1 MSPFEWW
8 ESLSLLIGLA
18 IGLMFLG
25 APVAFAF
32 FGANLVGA
40 WIFFGGQPGL
50 IQTGRNVWDAVGT
63 FALAPVAL
71 FLLMGEVM
79 FHTGLA
85 TRAIDAIDRLFLRV
99 PGRLAL
105 VAVTAGTTFSA
116 LSGSTMA
123 NTAILGST
131 LMPEMGRRGY
141 HWSMTMGPI
150 LGTGGIAML
159 IPPSGLAIILGSLS
173 GISIAG
179 LLLAGIVPGVLMAIT
194 HFSYVMIRCRL
205 NPALAPSYDVPDMTA
220 WERWR
225 PFLVDVVP
233 LMSLFILVVGS
244 ILAGYA
250 TPSESAAL
258 GAVGAVALAA
268 AYGVLSFANL
278 HRSLVEAGRIA
289 VMLLFI
295 LGASLTFSQVLAF
308 SGATQGLLMQMTLL
322 DPSPTVL
329 LAAMLGIVLLLG
341 CFMDPLS
348 IMLICL
354 PFFVPLAQTAG
365 FELVWFGVLIL
376 LALEIGQT
384 TPPFG
389 VLLFVMK
396 AVAPRGTTMKMVY
409 ASVLPFIALE
419 ALLLLALAAFPE
431 IVSWLPELLRR

>member
-1 MSPFEWW
+1 MSPYEWH
-8 ESLSLLIGLA
+8 EALALLIGLA
-18 IGLMFLG
+18 VGLMLVG
-25 APVAFAF
+25 VPVAFAF

-40 WIFFGGQPGL
+40 WIFFGGQAGL
-50 IQTGRNVWDAVGT
+50 VQTGRNVWEAVGSFT
-63 FALAPVAL
+63 LAPVAL

-85 TRAIDAIDRLFLRV
+85 AKAIDAIDRLFLKV

-105 VAVTAGTTFSA
+105 VAVSAGTVFSS

-123 NTAILGST
+123 NTAMLGST
-131 LMPEMGRRGY
+131 LMPEMQRRGY
-141 HWSMTMGPI
+141 HSSMTMGPI

-173 GISIAG
+173 GISISG
-179 LLLAGIVPGVLMAIT
+179 LLIAGIVPGVLMGLT
-194 HFSYVMIRCRL
+194 HFGYVMVRCRL
-205 NPALAPSYDVPDMTA
+205 NPALAPSYDVAPMRP
-220 WERWR
+220 WERLR

-233 LMSLFILVVGS
+233 LMSLFVVVVGS
-244 ILAGYA
+244 ILGGYA

-258 GAVGAVALAA
+258 GALGAISLAA
-268 AYGVLSFANL
+268 LYGRLTWRAL
-278 HRSLVEAGRIA
+278 HTSMVEAGRIA

-308 SGATQGLLMQMTLL
+308 SGATQGLLATLAAIG
-322 DPSPTVL
+322 PSPTLL
-329 LAAMLGIVLLLG
+329 LAAMLAIVLVLG

-354 PFFVPLAQTAG
+354 PFFVPLATSAG
-365 FELVWFGVLIL
+365 FDLVWFGILVL

-396 AVAPRGTTMKMVY
+396 AVAPSDTTMRSIY
-409 ASVLPFIALE
+409 AAVLPFIVLE
-419 ALLLLALAAFPE
+419 VLLLLALAAFPDA
-431 IVSWLPELLRR
+431 VTWLPELIRP